1 MKTEQLLSKW
11 HRLPEDK
18 QQEVIDFVEFLES
31 RLSNSS
37 VFSSLPTQ
45 TPSKMGEK
53 LQEIRH
59 KIVASGEP
67 LLSPEEVEKEKL
79 ERRGGYQGN

>member
-11 HRLPEDK
+11 HKLPEDK
-18 QQEVIDFVEFLES
+18 QQEVMDFVEFLES
-31 RLSNSS
+31 RLLDSS
-37 VFSSLPTQ
+37 ITTSLPAQ

-53 LQEIRH
+53 LQAIRQ

>member
-1 MKTEQLLSKW
+1 MKTEKLLSKW
-11 HRLPEDK
+11 HKLPEDK

-31 RLSNSS
+31 RLLDSS
-37 VFSSLPTQ
+37 VTHSLPGQKT
-45 TPSKMGEK
+45 SKMGEK
-53 LQEIRH
+53 LQEIRQR
-59 KIVASGEP
+59 IVASGEP